1 MVKTK
6 VKMILSKLLFKTLVV
21 MRWILARLGYQL
33 VWYASTD
40 WGEDFN
46 EDAFQE

>member
-1 MVKTK
+1 MIKQ
-6 VKMILSKLLFKTLVV
+6 ILSKILFKTLVV
-21 MRWILARLGYQL
+21 MKWILARLGYEL

-46 EDAFQE
+46 DVPF